1 MQTLQL
7 SLCFKQGDNV
17 FYERDDSHR
26 WRGPEVVTGQDGKIA
41 LIRQGSFYIWASRYR
56 VVKFVKEF
64 TTAPDNISNN
74 DDSEKGKTVPKQ
86 K

>member
-41 LIRQGSFYIWASRYR
+41 LIRQGSFYI
-56 VVKFVKEF
+56 
-64 TTAPDNISNN
+64 
-74 DDSEKGKTVPKQ
+74 
-86 K
+86 